1 MRHPNDEDK
10 RDRKKVRDAV
20 DVLKRA
26 EASFQKKV
34 WHLLDFNELEV
45 ARQISERIELLS
57 PQQKEPKL

>member
-45 ARQISERIELLS
+45 ARQIGVYVELLS
-57 PQQKEPKL
+57 IKAGKP